1 MVRHHRPMRSA
12 PPGRRSARSRTAAAL
27 VGVGALLAV
36 VLTDGHSEGFRS
48 ALALGRTA
56 QGYAVPDPGSDAGNG
71 LVGGDTPALQ
81 SASTGTAPVGGGSPG
96 QNLAIPGEAK
106 PSTDPS
112 AGASGSSGAVVTRS
126 ASGDPTGSTVGPAPT
141 GSSTSISPTTG
152 SAGTTT
158 PQLAFLATAAGTP
171 AYRQASNSAFRLD
184 VRTAPLDPT
193 SPARLARLL
202 ALIQSTPTGTAGM
215 NTRAWNSTVLTVPA
229 GTPTTDVGF
238 GSCPYAAHPDFF
250 AGRGI
255 FLGVPIPTNATP
267 GLGGD
272 GGMTIYDPATGRL
285 WEFWKAAKVNG
296 TWTACWGGRIDDVST
311 SRGYFDRPF
320 GSAASSLVNAAGMV
334 TIAEARAGVIPHALS
349 IALPQTK
356 LQVAVWPAQRT
367 DGRDTHPD
375 AIPEGARMRLDPT
388 VNVDTLPM
396 SRLGKALARAAQKYG
411 LLVADVSEGVVL
423 DGESGQLAIQAGRTD
438 PWLAIFDKSRY
449 ETGGTV
455 LDGFPWSRIQF
466 VQDGW
471 GR

>member
-1 MVRHHRPMRSA
+1 
-12 PPGRRSARSRTAAAL
+12 
-27 VGVGALLAV
+27 
-36 VLTDGHSEGFRS
+36 
-48 ALALGRTA
+48 
-56 QGYAVPDPGSDAGNG
+56 
-71 LVGGDTPALQ
+71 
-81 SASTGTAPVGGGSPG
+81 
-96 QNLAIPGEAK
+96 
-106 PSTDPS
+106 
-112 AGASGSSGAVVTRS
+112 
-126 ASGDPTGSTVGPAPT
+126 
-141 GSSTSISPTTG
+141 
-152 SAGTTT
+152 
-158 PQLAFLATAAGTP
+158 
-171 AYRQASNSAFRLD
+171 
-184 VRTAPLDPT
+184 
-193 SPARLARLL
+193 
-202 ALIQSTPTGTAGM
+202 
-215 NTRAWNSTVLTVPA
+215 
-229 GTPTTDVGF
+229 
-238 GSCPYAAHPDFF
+238 
-250 AGRGI
+250 
-255 FLGVPIPTNATP
+255 
-267 GLGGD
+267 
-272 GGMTIYDPATGRL
+272 MTIYDPATGRL

-296 TWTACWGGRIDDVST
+296 MWNACWGGRIDDVST

-356 LQVAVWPAQRT
+356 LQVAAWPAQRT